1 MYTVSGRGSKNQ
13 TTLINRCYIVSYS
26 SISEKYIDFYHPQI
40 WSLQHSCKVKHLP
53 HLLLVKPYAAAR
65 TSRKRPCSLWPII
78 WINNCF
84 PAGSQFEQEMSG
96 GWSSGLEVAHMWLT
110 CTFVFCNEQEFRLR
124 SWTLTYPD
132 DDDRYLYR
140 YVTKPEFPVHLLF
153 YLHIKTRS
161 TGIHRSKNTFISFLF
176 FFLQNAVK
184 PFLLC
189 PCGANCLSSCWQ
201 MGNITIK
208 KNKIMQIYL
217 KKTKQVLCLSTLTT
231 ATFTKTRGIFQFSD
245 FCLHLMFAEWTAGLT
260 NQIFMYKWLKFNW
273 EWHDLRYWVGL
284 FCFLSFYLQC

>member
-140 YVTKPEFPVHLLF
+140 YVTKPEFPVHFLF

-176 FFLQNAVK
+176 FFFAKCCETFSFMSLWCK
-184 PFLLC
+184 LSLL
-189 PCGANCLSSCWQ
+189 
-201 MGNITIK
+201 M
-208 KNKIMQIYL
+208 
-217 KKTKQVLCLSTLTT
+217 LTD
-231 ATFTKTRGIFQFSD
+231 GQ
-245 FCLHLMFAEWTAGLT
+245 H
-260 NQIFMYKWLKFNW
+260 Y
-273 EWHDLRYWVGL
+273 Y
-284 FCFLSFYLQC
+284 